1 MRTPGGLVYWRT
13 LLQDF
18 CTFVEEQS
26 TEALEIPKVPLV
38 YYNEAFL

>member
-18 CTFVEEQS
+18 CTFVEQQLGEF
-26 TEALEIPKVPLV
+26 LEIPKVPLV
-38 YYNEAFL
+38 YYNYAFL